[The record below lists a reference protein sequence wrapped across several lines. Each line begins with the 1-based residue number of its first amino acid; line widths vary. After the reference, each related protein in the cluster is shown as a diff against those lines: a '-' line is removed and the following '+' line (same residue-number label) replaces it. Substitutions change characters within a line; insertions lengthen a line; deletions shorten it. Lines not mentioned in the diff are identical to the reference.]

1 MADSEDEQ
9 AVGAP
14 VGAEEDARV
23 GLVDVDTDE
32 DDERDEVVS
41 ITATIMDGDMS
52 ADDADDGS
60 DDDEPETEEC
70 PWSYLDLRRDF
81 YAEVRK
87 MKWPHPLPRP
97 VSAALAPG
105 MISNET
111 THVRID

>member
-41 ITATIMDGDMS
+41 ITATIVD
-52 ADDADDGS
+52 
-60 DDDEPETEEC
+60 
-70 PWSYLDLRRDF
+70 
-81 YAEVRK
+81 
-87 MKWPHPLPRP
+87 
-97 VSAALAPG
+97 
-105 MISNET
+105 
-111 THVRID
+111 